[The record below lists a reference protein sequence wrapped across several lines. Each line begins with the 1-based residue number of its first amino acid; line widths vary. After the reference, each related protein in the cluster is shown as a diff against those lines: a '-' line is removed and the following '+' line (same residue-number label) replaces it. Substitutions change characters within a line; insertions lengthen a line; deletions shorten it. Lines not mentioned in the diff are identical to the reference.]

1 MDAEAEVVVVDVVDS
16 DASDDEEGRGKAV
29 VVGGTVSVVIAGV
42 SPECVSFIT
51 LLCIV

>member
-1 MDAEAEVVVVDVVDS
+1 MDAEAEVVMVDAVDS
-16 DASDDEEGRGKAV
+16 DGSNEENGRGEVV

-42 SPECVSFIT
+42 SPGCISSIT

>member
-1 MDAEAEVVVVDVVDS
+1 M
-16 DASDDEEGRGKAV
+16 V

-42 SPECVSFIT
+42 SPECISSIT